1 MAKKTIP
8 DIKGL
13 KTVFEKMNN
22 NKSKLALSLLDKA
35 EFMENTLKQLQ
46 IRIEENG
53 VVTSMCQGSY
63 NIDRANPALQA
74 YNVTIKNYNSVVKQL
89 VDLLP
94 DSVSKVEGEDLL
106 NFIASGKK

>member
-1 MAKKTIP
+1 MAKK
-8 DIKGL
+8 
-13 KTVFEKMNN
+13 KTANIQDLRIVFENIN
-22 NKSKLALSLLDKA
+22 DNRSKLALSLLDKA
-35 EFMENTLKQLQ
+35 EFMEDTLNQLQ
-46 IRIEENG
+46 DKIKENG

-94 DSVSKVEGEDLL
+94 DNISKVEGEDLL
-106 NFIASGKK
+106 KFIASGKK